1 MSLSFQLSKKQSY
14 PWRFVGV
21 IFVVGIG
28 FYYLPETKQTPELL
42 LSLVGSIAAFFHFL
56 YVQHNSN
63 TERFIKLFN
72 EFNVRFDGLND
83 DLNRIRSLPA
93 GTLTDPKDHQRL
105 YDYFNLCAEEYL
117 YFKSGY
123 IDKEVWSYWCLGMSY
138 FAANEAIRVVWTR
151 ELEQGSYYGF
161 TLGLLPKKLNGIA
174 TQ

>member
-1 MSLSFQLSKKQSY
+1 MNSSFQLSKKQSY
-14 PWRFVGV
+14 PCWFVGA
-21 IFVVGIG
+21 IFVVGIV
-28 FYYLPETKQTPELL
+28 FYYYLPETKQTSELL
-42 LSLVGSIAAFFHFL
+42 LSLVGSVAALFHFL
-56 YVQHNSN
+56 YLQHNSN

-83 DLNRIRSLPA
+83 DLNRIQSLPA
-93 GTLTDPKDHQRL
+93 GMLTDPKDRQRL

-138 FAANEAIRVVWTR
+138 FAANEAIHDVWVR

-161 TLGLLPKKLNGIA
+161 KLALLPKKFNISA
-174 TQ
+174 A

>member
-1 MSLSFQLSKKQSY
+1 MGL
-14 PWRFVGV
+14 
-21 IFVVGIG
+21 IFIVCIG
-28 FYYLPETKQTPELL
+28 FYYLPLTKRTPELL

-72 EFNVRFDGLND
+72 EFNVRFDSLND
-83 DLNRIRSLPA
+83 EINRIRSLPA
-93 GTLTDPKDHQRL
+93 GTLIDPQDHQRL

-138 FAANEAIRVVWTR
+138 FAENEAIRVVWIR

-161 TLGLLPKKLNGIA
+161 TLALLPKKLNVSA
-174 TQ
+174 VQ